1 MIVLYALL
9 PQKTFAVLASEQNTD
24 KQRDAGDQINP
35 EQPFLCGR
43 FENKLLCFFI
53 KTSNGLILPYLPLER
68 KKKL

>member
-1 MIVLYALL
+1 MVKRSIHSCQLQRKRVMIVLYTLL

-43 FENKLLCFFI
+43 FEK
-53 KTSNGLILPYLPLER
+53 
-68 KKKL
+68 